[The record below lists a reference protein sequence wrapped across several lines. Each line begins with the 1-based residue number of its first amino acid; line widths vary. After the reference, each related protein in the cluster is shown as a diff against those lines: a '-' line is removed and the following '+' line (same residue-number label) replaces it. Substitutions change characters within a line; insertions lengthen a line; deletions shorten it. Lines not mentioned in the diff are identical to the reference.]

1 MFGAK
6 GLVTGVTGVT
16 NISKTAGVWS
26 LLESAGVYGS
36 STSTFSRC
44 VFEATGDGLIP
55 GLVDGQRLS
64 SVKPPAAL
72 FSVISV

>member
-26 LLESAGVYGS
+26 LLESGVCWS
-36 STSTFSRC
+36 LLESMVLPLPHFLDVFSRPQ
-44 VFEATGDGLIP
+44 AMG
-55 GLVDGQRLS
+55 
-64 SVKPPAAL
+64 
-72 FSVISV
+72 